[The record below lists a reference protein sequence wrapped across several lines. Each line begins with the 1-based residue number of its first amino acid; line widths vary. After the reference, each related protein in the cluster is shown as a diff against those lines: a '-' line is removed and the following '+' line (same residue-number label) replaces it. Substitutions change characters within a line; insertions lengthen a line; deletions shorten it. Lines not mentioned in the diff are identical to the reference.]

1 MTPFA
6 PLTTA
11 SRALVTAV
19 IAAVFL
25 LGAASVAAHPGDGCN
40 DEFCTTLQCDMAAG
54 NGCGSLCLHTAAAP
68 AGAKLAQ
75 LPGAV
80 RLIPG
85 RDSGPGL
92 RLLNRPFR
100 PPALS

>member
-1 MTPFA
+1 MKSFS
-6 PLTTA
+6 PLA
-11 SRALVTAV
+11 AVSRAVAAAA
-19 IAAVFL
+19 IAAVFM
-25 LGAASVAAHPGDGCN
+25 LGAASAAAHPGDGCN
-40 DEFCTTLQCDMAAG
+40 DEFCTTLQCDMAAD
-54 NGCGSLCLHTAAAP
+54 NGCGNLCLHTAAAP

-75 LPGAV
+75 APGAM
-80 RLIPG
+80 RLVPG